1 MAEDERGTK
10 TRLGPLLLGPCHD
23 ELGSGLGR
31 LYEAWQEDT
40 GEPVLLLRPD
50 PQVDWSPAGPL
61 KLQVFFNPDM
71 SAVTVKVEEAS
82 APPDLSDVANLLV
95 MTTASVTR
103 VEDDAQVRAHVA
115 SRPRPGGLT
124 PRPTL
129 ARTSRVGLAL
139 AGLALAAL
147 VSGVCFWLEREPPE
161 PEILWAYRT
170 AETPGE
176 GPAWVLGSSEDLGAG
191 SIAYPMPSKP
201 FSNQA
206 TSPCYPQLDES
217 EINGGCWFEVARRP
231 PCLKDVQAEHEG
243 KCYLPISKER
253 RKKPGQSVQP

>member
-1 MAEDERGTK
+1 MAKDERRTN
-10 TRLGPLLLGPCHD
+10 TRLGPLFLGPCHD
-23 ELGSGLGR
+23 ELGPGLGR

-61 KLQVFFNPDM
+61 KLQVFFNPDV

-103 VEDDAQVRAHVA
+103 VEDDPQVRAHVA
-115 SRPRPGGLT
+115 SRPRPGGRT
-124 PRPTL
+124 PLPPLAHRPRL
-129 ARTSRVGLAL
+129 GLAL
-139 AGLALAAL
+139 AGLAAL
-147 VSGVCFWLEREPPE
+147 VLGVWLCLGREPSD
-161 PEILWAYRT
+161 PEIVWAYRT

-176 GPAWVLGSSEDLGAG
+176 GPAWILGSSEDLGAG
-191 SIAYPMPSKP
+191 SISYPMPSKP

-206 TSPCYPQLDES
+206 ISPCYPQIDEV

-243 KCYLPISKER
+243 KCYLPISKDR
-253 RKKPGQSVQP
+253 RKKPAQSVQP